1 MKSTLKF
8 LLAAAVALLL
18 AGCNGGNYGY
28 PSGVNFSKDGG
39 VKVAQGDDGF
49 YNLEINDYNGD
60 GPSQP
65 VTMDTKDTV
74 AVTSD
79 WLTVKYVPGEH
90 QVTIAAAPNT
100 TGRSRHRWFYGMVD
114 DGFAEIKVTQE

>member
-1 MKSTLKF
+1 M
-8 LLAAAVALLL
+8 ALLH
-18 AGCNGGNYGY
+18 AGCNGSVNYGY
-28 PSGVNFSKDGG
+28 PGSVSLSKNGVAKV
-39 VKVAQGDDGF
+39 VKGDYGF
-49 YNLEINDYNGD
+49 YNLEIGDYNGD

-65 VTMDTKDTV
+65 VTMGTKDTV

-90 QVTIAAAPNT
+90 QVTISAAPNT
-100 TGRSRHRWFYGMVD
+100 TGRSRHRWFYGSVD